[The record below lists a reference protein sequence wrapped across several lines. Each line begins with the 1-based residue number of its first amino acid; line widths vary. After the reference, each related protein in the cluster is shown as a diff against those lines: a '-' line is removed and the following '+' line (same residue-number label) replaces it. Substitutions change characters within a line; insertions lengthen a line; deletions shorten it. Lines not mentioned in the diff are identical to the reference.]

1 MKTSRILNCVLGLT
15 LGALS
20 NVGQAQN
27 YPTRPIQVIV
37 PVSAGG
43 PTDTVARIMAQR
55 LGDRLGQGVVV
66 QNILGAGGIVG
77 TEQAFR
83 AKPDGYTLY
92 MGVNSMA
99 IYPNV
104 RPANSPLPFVVTDFV
119 PIGGVAESAHVLV
132 AAKSAGI
139 KSIADMVAT
148 AKKNPDAL
156 SYGSAGI
163 GGTTHLPVAL
173 FAHHAGIK
181 ILHIPYKGAAPAMM
195 DTIAGRV
202 TLSGPGY
209 SGALDEPIKNG
220 TLIPLAVTSA
230 KRLPFLPDVPTI
242 AESGYPDMVFPIWY
256 ALFAPK
262 GTPSDVV
269 ARLSTELK
277 AMASEPE
284 YAKKMYIQGNIA
296 GYVEPAQM
304 GKNLAD
310 DIRKLGE
317 RIKASGIDFKE

>member
-1 MKTSRILNCVLGLT
+1 MKYSKIRNAALCLT
-15 LGALS
+15 LGVISA
-20 NVGQAQN
+20 VAVAQN
-27 YPTRPIQVIV
+27 FPSRPIQVIV

-55 LGDRLGQGVVV
+55 LGERLGQGVVV

-104 RPANSPLPFVVTDFV
+104 RPPNNPLPFVVTDFV
-119 PIGGVAESAHVLV
+119 SLGGVAESAHVLV
-132 AAKSAGI
+132 AAKSTGI

-163 GGTTHLPVAL
+163 GGTTHLPLAL

-181 ILHIPYKGAAPAMM
+181 ILHVPYKGAAPAMM

-220 TLIPLAVTSA
+220 SLIPLAVTSA

-262 GTPSDVV
+262 GTPPEVV
-269 ARLSTELK
+269 TRLSSELK
-277 AMASEPE
+277 AMAAETE
-284 YAKKMYIQGNIA
+284 YAKKMYSQGNVA
-296 GYVEPAQM
+296 GFVEPALM
-304 GKNLAD
+304 GKILAD
-310 DIRKLGE
+310 DIRKLSE